1 MSASVVLPRADG
13 STYRREL
20 NEPAP
25 LPTHAPA
32 PVTRK
37 AYAAAHVV
45 ADPLHAAAEGNAVD
59 WDATLE
65 VRRRNWRLGLGVAEA
80 MDTAQR
86 GMGLSWDAVTEL
98 VTRTL
103 TAAEEEGGDV
113 VVGVSTDQLPG
124 GPASLGEI
132 TEGYRE
138 QLDLVQKHG
147 GRAVLMASRQLA
159 ASARG
164 PQDYL
169 DVYSRLIEHSNHP
182 VVLHWLGEA
191 FDPQLR
197 GYWGHESLDDAQK
210 TVLSLIEQHAEHID
224 GIKIS
229 LLDAAREVEIRRA
242 LPPGVRLYT
251 GDDFNYVDL
260 IEGDEHSHSDA
271 LLGAF
276 AAVAPVA
283 AQALRRLDAGDVAG
297 YRELLEPTL
306 PLSRKLFETPTYYY
320 KTGVT
325 WLAYLSG
332 LQSHF
337 RMLGGVESGRSVLHL
352 VELAELADEIGLL
365 PDPELAA
372 ERLTAFLRVHGFGR

>member
-20 NEPAP
+20 REPAP
-25 LPTHAPA
+25 LPMHAPA
-32 PVTRK
+32 PLTRK

-45 ADPLHAAAEGNAVD
+45 ADPLRAATENNTVD
-59 WDATLE
+59 WDATMA
-65 VRRRNWRLGLGVAEA
+65 VRRRLWRLGLGVAEA

-86 GMGLSWDAVTEL
+86 GMGLSWGAVTEL
-98 VTRTL
+98 ITRTL
-103 TAAEEEGGDV
+103 AAAEEEGGDV
-113 VVGVSTDQLPG
+113 VVGVSTDQLPSG
-124 GPASLGEI
+124 QASLNDI
-132 TEGYRE
+132 ADAYRE
-138 QLDLVQKHG
+138 QLEFVHKRG

-164 PQDYL
+164 PQDYW
-169 DVYSRLIEHSNHP
+169 DVYSRLIEHSDRP
-182 VVLHWLGEA
+182 LVLHWLGEA

-197 GYWGHESLDDAQK
+197 GYWGHENLDDSQK
-210 TVLSLIEQHAEHID
+210 TVLSLIEHHAERID

-229 LLDAAREVEIRRA
+229 LLDAAREVNIRRT
-242 LPPGVRLYT
+242 LPAGVHLYT
-251 GDDFNYVDL
+251 GDDFHYVDL

-276 AAVAPVA
+276 AAVAPIA
-283 AQALRRLDAGDVAG
+283 SQALRRLDVGDVAG

-306 PLSRKLFETPTYYY
+306 PLSRKLFAAPTYYY

-325 WLAYLSG
+325 WLAHLSG

-337 RMLGGVESGRSVLHL
+337 RMLGGLESGRNVLHL

-372 ERLTAFLRVHGFGR
+372 DRLTALLRVHGLGS